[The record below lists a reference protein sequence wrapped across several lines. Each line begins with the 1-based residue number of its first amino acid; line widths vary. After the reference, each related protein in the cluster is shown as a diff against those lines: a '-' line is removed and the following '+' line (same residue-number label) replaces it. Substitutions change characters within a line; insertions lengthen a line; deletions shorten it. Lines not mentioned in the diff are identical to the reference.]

1 MTLALQLMLNGLA
14 NGALYAL
21 IAIGFALI
29 YNATRMLHLAH
40 GAVFAFGGYVLY
52 VCSEWLG
59 LPIAIGF
66 VAAVA
71 AAGALGAAMEVL
83 VYRRLRAR
91 GSSPAAILVASLG
104 LLIFCQAVYGIVFG
118 TDTLSIEKEPLPTY
132 TFGGLVVTQLHLI
145 IAVVAL
151 VVFPILHLFLVR
163 TRYGRSIRALADN
176 PSLATVF
183 GVDTDRVYIYIFFI
197 GSGLAAIA
205 AGLISFDS
213 GVRPTM
219 GFSVMFIALVAVI
232 IGGIGYLPGAAVGG
246 LIVGLLQNL
255 ALWQLSARWMDVI
268 VFGVLIVLL
277 LVRPQGVFGSKQV
290 VRRA

>member
-1 MTLALQLMLNGLA
+1 MTLAFQLILNGLA
-14 NGALYAL
+14 SGALYAL
-21 IAIGFALI
+21 IALGFALI

-52 VCSEWLG
+52 ACSEWLS
-59 LPIAIGF
+59 LPLTVGF
-66 VAAVA
+66 VVA
-71 AAGALGAAMEVL
+71 ILAAGVLGVAMEVL
-83 VYRRLRAR
+83 VYRKLRAR
-91 GSSPAAILVASLG
+91 DSAPSAILVASLG
-104 LLIFCQAVYGIVFG
+104 LLIFCQAVYGLIFG
-118 TDTLSIEKEPLPTY
+118 TDTLSIEKAPLPTY

-145 IAVVAL
+145 IAVVTL
-151 VVFPILHLFLVR
+151 VVFPVLHLFLVR

-183 GVDTDRVYIYIFFI
+183 GVDTDRVYIYIFVI

-205 AGLISFDS
+205 AGLISFDA

-219 GFSVMFIALVAVI
+219 GFSIMFVALVAVI
-232 IGGIGYLPGAAVGG
+232 IGGIGYLPGAAIGG

-255 ALWQLSARWMDVI
+255 ALLQLSARWQDVV
-268 VFGVLIVLL
+268 VFSVLILLL
-277 LVRPQGVFGSKQV
+277 LVRPQGVFGGKQV

>member
-1 MTLALQLMLNGLA
+1 MTLFLQLMLNGLA
-14 NGALYAL
+14 SGALYAL

-52 VCSEWLG
+52 VCTEWLG
-59 LPIAIGF
+59 LPVAIGF
-66 VAAVA
+66 VAAVI
-71 AAGALGAAMEVL
+71 AAGGLGAAMEVL
-83 VYRRLRAR
+83 VYRKLRAQ
-91 GSSPAAILVASLG
+91 SSKPAAILVASLG

-118 TDTLSIEKEPLPTY
+118 TDTLSIENAPLHTY
-132 TFGGLVVTQLHLI
+132 TFSGLVVTQLHLVV
-145 IAVVAL
+145 AMVAL
-151 VVFPILHLFLVR
+151 VVFPLLHLFLVR

-183 GVDTDRVYIYIFFI
+183 GVDTDRVYIYIFVI

-219 GFSVMFIALVAVI
+219 GFSIMFIALVAVI
-232 IGGIGYLPGAAVGG
+232 IGGIGYLPGAAAGG

-255 ALWQLSARWMDVI
+255 ALWQLSARWMDVV

-277 LVRPQGVFGSKQV
+277 LIRPQGVFGSKQV